1 MSEGDTPEEKGKEFL
16 NDPAV
21 DRITDE
27 LVEALKATIK
37 AHGLKGLKSLSIVAI
52 AGDAAGGGCQR
63 RPDLGLRLHK
73 LPDRDR
79 PDAGR
84 SAWRPRH
91 GSRHPGAGA
100 GRSAEGPL
108 T

>member
-52 AGDAAGGGCQR
+52 AGDAAGGVSGALTWGCDCTSCQIETVQTLAEAHGAR
-63 RPDLGLRLHK
+63 ATVHAIPVLGPADPPKVH
-73 LPDRDR
+73 
-79 PDAGR
+79 
-84 SAWRPRH
+84 
-91 GSRHPGAGA
+91 
-100 GRSAEGPL
+100 
-108 T
+108 